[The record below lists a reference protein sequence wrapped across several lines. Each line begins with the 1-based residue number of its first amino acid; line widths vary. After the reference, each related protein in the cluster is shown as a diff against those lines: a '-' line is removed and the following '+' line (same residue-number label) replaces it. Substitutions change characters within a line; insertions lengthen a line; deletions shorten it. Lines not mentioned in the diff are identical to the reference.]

1 MQVPEWKDSH
11 MKYPRRMLGGL
22 ATAGTALALIP
33 ATAGAAAPNPV
44 DTGVN
49 LCAKQGGSP
58 ATFTDETTLTY
69 GYRCLDPTPGSG
81 GGSVGV
87 ISAREL
93 AQADRLCV
101 RNGGTFSGDPVLYTC
116 TFRVAIIP
124 V

>member
-22 ATAGTALALIP
+22 ATAGAALALIP
-33 ATAGAAAPNPV
+33 ATAGAAAPDPV

-49 LCAKQGGSP
+49 LCVKQGGVP
-58 ATFTDETTLTY
+58 VTFTDETTATF
-69 GYRCLDPTPGSG
+69 GYTCLDPGAGS
-81 GGSVGV
+81 GSVGDSP

-101 RNGGTFSGDPVLYTC
+101 RNDGTFSVTAVYAC
-116 TFRVAIIP
+116 TFRFTIIP